1 MKLKIRERG
10 PNGTTSTVENA
21 ERFYRDESRGLE
33 DGLVVVRSDGS
44 EETFMSDAT
53 ILSGDPQ

>member
-10 PNGTTSTVENA
+10 PNGTTSTVENVY
-21 ERFYRDESRGLE
+21 RFYRDESRGLK
-33 DGLVVVRSDGS
+33 DGLVVERSDGS

>member
-1 MKLKIRERG
+1 MKVKIRERG
-10 PNGTTSTVENA
+10 PNGTTSTVENVD
-21 ERFYRDESRGLE
+21 RFYRDEERDMMS
-33 DGLVVVRSDGS
+33 GLVVVRSGGT